1 MAPAI
6 CEPGGRGFLFPL
18 TEVEASWSVGLRTF
32 LYLCAMIYIF
42 LGVNIAADKFVSAIE
57 GITSVKRRVLQRS
70 TGRVITVSVWNGTVA
85 NLTLLALGSS
95 APEILLS
102 VVEIMGNGFFAGELG
117 PSTIV
122 GSAAFNLFCI
132 VGVCV
137 LAVPAGEQRQIKDVG
152 VFWVT
157 AAFSIFAYLWLV
169 VIVQVNSPDIVEV
182 WEAVLTLAWL
192 PLLITVSYLTDIG
205 WFSGVRR
212 QPVIE
217 KPVAL
222 ASDGKAPLATQC
234 EAGARNQ
241 PVWRHELRR
250 RGDYPELPDEGS
262 ETSGSL
268 RSDETS
274 LGFRDP
280 GVIVNAHGIPYENDA
295 GIITFFDDSFN
306 VSSGLEGRDT
316 VAVPVFRKNG
326 ASGKISCKYR
336 TEGLSAVAGYDFVD
350 TQGELTWNPGETG
363 CQQVSLEILPKQ
375 LSEAADQFQLILEEP
390 EGGAI
395 FNPNHDGS
403 EDQCVLTVTIHNAN
417 DELTRNIA
425 SIQMSQFVDKVIN
438 IDKLR
443 LGTQSWYEEIIS
455 SCCDAAEEGE
465 RPSCTDWILHFV
477 SLPWK
482 LFLAVLIPPP
492 AYCGGWLCFVMSIG
506 SIGALTCAICDF
518 ANLFG
523 CVTGLQDSITA
534 ITIVA
539 LGTSV
544 PDLFASK
551 IAAVSNRYADAS
563 IVNVT
568 GSNSVNVFLGIG
580 LPWSI
585 AAIYW
590 AVAGATDT
598 WLDRYPHLQGQW
610 PNGAFVVEGGDLAF
624 SVAVFNVAAAL
635 ALIVVHMRRSRLGAE
650 LGGPVGL
657 KAMSG
662 LFLISLWFF
671 YVILSVWKIL
681 AKDVGIGQQVF
692 VIFIGFCTLENLV
705 ILVSCVLLMKYGA
718 AFFATRTEQ
727 PMDDEEAVRLCAAV
741 GKGTEHLRST
751 GGGPSADFPPMPPLA
766 TFQTGKEDARRIY
779 GQQPECYGRAN
790 KPTDISFTSAA
801 FVCFAAKRL
810 RRAGRKVAERL
821 RGVRPPVPP
830 PPFTPPDSLAA
841 PGVQRVPSF
850 YSIDTAQ
857 GARGSEEE
865 VAPTSLTGR
874 VAGLISGHAADWAAL
889 TVAGLAAGTLAD
901 PNGPR
906 FLS

>member
-1 MAPAI
+1 MTPAI
-6 CEPGGRGFLFPL
+6 CEPGGRGFVFPL
-18 TEVEASWSVGLRTF
+18 TDGEADWDGWVRATV
-32 LYLCAMIYIF
+32 YMVAMLYIF

-57 GITSVKRRVLQRS
+57 GITSIKRRVLQRS
-70 TGRVITVSVWNGTVA
+70 TERVITVSVWNGTVA

-132 VGVCV
+132 VAVCIV
-137 LAVPAGEQRQIKDVG
+137 AVPAGEQRQIKDLG

-157 AAFSIFAYLWLV
+157 AGFSIFAYLWLV
-169 VIVQVNSPDIVEV
+169 VIVQVNSPNIVEL
-182 WEAVLTLAWL
+182 WEALLTLAWL
-192 PLLITVSYLTDIG
+192 PVLITVSYLTDIG
-205 WFSGVRR
+205 WFSGIRR

-222 ASDGKAPLATQC
+222 ASDGKAPLATLA
-234 EAGARNQ
+234 EPGARSRM
-241 PVWRHELRR
+241 VWRHALKRSR
-250 RGDYPELPDEGS
+250 DYPELPEEGS

-268 RSDETS
+268 QSDECS

-280 GVIVNAHGIPYENDA
+280 GVILNEKGLPYENDA

-306 VSSGLEGRDT
+306 VSSGLEGRD

-326 ASGKISCKYR
+326 CQGKVSCKYH
-336 TEGLSAVAGYDFVD
+336 TEGLSAVAGYDFVE
-350 TQGELTWNPGETG
+350 TQGELTWNPGET
-363 CQQVSLEILPKQ
+363 CQQVALEILPKQ
-375 LSEAADQFQLILEEP
+375 LSEATDQFQLILEEP
-390 EGGAI
+390 KGGAI
-395 FNPNHDGS
+395 FNPNQDGT
-403 EDQCVLTVTIHNAN
+403 EDRCVLTITIFNEN
-417 DELTRNIA
+417 DELTRNMA

-443 LGTQSWYEEIIS
+443 LGTQSWYEELVAS
-455 SCCDAAEEGE
+455 FCSVAEEGE
-465 RPSCTDWILHFV
+465 RASCADWIMHII

-482 LFLAVLIPPP
+482 LCLALLIPPP
-492 AYCGGWLCFVMSIG
+492 AYCGGWIGFVMSIG
-506 SIGALTCAICDF
+506 SIGGLTCAICDF
-518 ANLFG
+518 AELFG
-523 CVTGLQDSITA
+523 CVTGLEDSITA
-534 ITIVA
+534 ITVVA

-551 IAAVSNRYADAS
+551 IAAVSNKYADAS

-590 AVAGATDT
+590 TVMGTTDT
-598 WLDRYPHLQGQW
+598 WLARYSDLQGQW
-610 PNGAFVVEGGDLAF
+610 PKGAFVVQGGDLAF

-635 ALIVVHMRRSRLGAE
+635 ALLVIYLRRSRLGAE
-650 LGGPVGL
+650 LGGPGGL
-657 KAMSG
+657 KVMSG
-662 LFLISLWFF
+662 VFLGSLWLF
-671 YVILSVWKIL
+671 YVILSVWKITSG
-681 AKDVGIGQQVF
+681 DIGVGQQIF
-692 VIFIGFCTLENLV
+692 GIFIGFCSLENLV
-705 ILVSCVLLMKYGA
+705 ILLGVSLLVKYGTG
-718 AFFATRTEQ
+718 FFTGRTDQ
-727 PMDDEEAVRLCAAV
+727 PVDDEEAARLCTTV
-741 GKGTEHLRST
+741 GKLDHLRCT
-751 GGGPSADFPPMPPLA
+751 GSGPSTDFAPAPPVG
-766 TFQTGKEDARRIY
+766 TFHSVKEDALRR
-779 GQQPECYGRAN
+779 GLAQQPECYGRAN

-810 RRAGRKVAERL
+810 RRAGRRVAESL
-821 RGVRPPVPP
+821 RGVRPPMPP
-830 PPFTPPDSLAA
+830 PSFPPPDHEPAI
-841 PGVQRVPSF
+841 QRVPSF

-857 GARGSEEE
+857 GARESEQEPK
-865 VAPTSLTGR
+865 PTSLTGR
-874 VAGLISGHAADWAAL
+874 MAGLISGHAADWAAL

-906 FLS
+906 FLSP